1 MVNIAINTNPAG
13 SAPGNITNPRLR
25 AAFAR
30 LEKKEK
36 TGTATIKESRQY
48 HRLKK
53 HGDNIT
59 NPAAITGSKPT
70 PAAPLAKLN
79 EMNGTPNAS
88 TAQKIVDEINNG
100 LTVIQA
106 CERLNIA
113 PKTFFKIID
122 DPQNLQV
129 KIEFMRARCLLAEYY
144 IDRRERLESDLKAG
158 RIDPSTY
165 SCLSADYKYLAAKLA
180 PLAYGDKIQLDA
192 VITHTNEEPSR
203 ARLEELNKLIMDA
216 SYTIAD

>member
-1 MVNIAINTNPAG
+1 MVNITINTNPG
-13 SAPGNITNPRLR
+13 ESAPGNIANPRLR
-25 AAFAR
+25 AAFAK

-36 TGTATIKESRQY
+36 AGVASVKESRQY

-59 NPAAITGSKPT
+59 SPASITGSKPS

-79 EMNGTPNAS
+79 TMNGTPNAT

-106 CERLNIA
+106 CEKLNIA
-113 PKTFFKIID
+113 PKVFYKILD
-122 DPQNLQV
+122 DPQNLEV

-165 SCLSADYKYLAAKLA
+165 TCLSSDYKYLAAKLA

-192 VITHTNEEPSR
+192 IVTHTNEEPSR
-203 ARLEELNKLIMDA
+203 ARLEELNKLITDA
-216 SYTIAD
+216 SYTID